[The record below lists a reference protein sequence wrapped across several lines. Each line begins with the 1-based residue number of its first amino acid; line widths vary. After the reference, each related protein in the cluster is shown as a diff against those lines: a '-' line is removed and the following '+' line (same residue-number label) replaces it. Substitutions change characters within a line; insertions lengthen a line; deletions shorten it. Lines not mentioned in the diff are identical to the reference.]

1 MATDSAK
8 NADVPKEQS
17 IPDNKT
23 TPEAA
28 EHSSTEVNKNKT
40 DMTNN
45 VKKDDKTGDVKKN
58 RRKVGM
64 SITTSSP
71 TPRRKNPS
79 PRTLISGVPTTM
91 KLPSKAHEYM
101 AKVEDDDLAYLEHY
115 YDHAKLSE
123 HDLLE
128 LGAREMFP

>member
-28 EHSSTEVNKNKT
+28 EHSSTEVDKNKT

-79 PRTLISGVPTTM
+79 PRTLISVSRHVPTYET
-91 KLPSKAHEYM
+91 LLTITRGCSHYHETSIQGPR
-101 AKVEDDDLAYLEHY
+101 VH
-115 YDHAKLSE
+115 
-123 HDLLE
+123 
-128 LGAREMFP
+128 G

>member
-58 RRKVGM
+58 RRKVRDEHYDKLAN
-64 SITTSSP
+64 TTPEESLA
-71 TPRRKNPS
+71 KNPHLS
-79 PRTLISGVPTTM
+79 KSTCPHLRDFANKYKRVFP
-91 KLPSKAHEYM
+91 LP
-101 AKVEDDDLAYLEHY
+101 
-115 YDHAKLSE
+115 
-123 HDLLE
+123 
-128 LGAREMFP
+128 